1 MSMEN
6 DHQIFDIKA
15 IIRTIESGA
24 TVDKVYIQK

>member
-1 MSMEN
+1 MEN

-15 IIRTIESGA
+15 IIGAIESGA